1 MMLLVHLVVLR
12 ASVFLLRL
20 LISLLYRRHCA
31 SKLPCVSG
39 ALPLIG
45 HLHKISTDKVKL
57 FDFIIHAG
65 KETDKHGGLS
75 TVWFGPIP
83 IFILMDPDIAFSF
96 LNSCVKK
103 SYVYSFGS
111 AWIGE
116 GLVSAMPATWRRH
129 RKLLNPSFNLQ
140 VLHGFLDIFNRQSAR
155 LVDKLGDV
163 VGQEQEG
170 TTHVES
176 ILLDIGLD
184 TICETAFGISN
195 KNRTS
200 VVAPEYKDAV
210 GQMLDYILQRFMSVW
225 MHWDVLYN
233 VSSLKKKA
241 DEACHILNK
250 TSTNILQEVANS
262 NSWKGNDNLSGKSYK
277 TILEFLLKHKEES
290 ELTDKEIKDEVDTM
304 VIAGFDTTATQLL
317 YAFILL
323 GSHPDVQE
331 RIYNEIKE
339 VLGDMNRDV
348 TKDDLPKL
356 VYIEAV
362 IKETLRLYPVI
373 PMIIRE
379 TEQTMKLSKY
389 TIPAGSTFV
398 VPIYGMNRS
407 QAWGPDRDVFNPDR
421 WFTPAMLPENLAT
434 YAPFSMGKRGCIGK
448 PYALMSMKTTLVHV
462 LRKYRLS
469 ANHDALRVQ
478 MDLLLKPTSG
488 HEVTIT
494 RRD

>member
-1 MMLLVHLVVLR
+1 RLR
-12 ASVFLLRL
+12 GDV
-20 LISLLYRRHCA
+20 
-31 SKLPCVSG
+31 
-39 ALPLIG
+39 
-45 HLHKISTDKVKL
+45 T
-57 FDFIIHAG
+57 
-65 KETDKHGGLS
+65 E
-75 TVWFGPIP
+75 
-83 IFILMDPDIAFSF
+83 SF
-96 LNSCVKK
+96 
-103 SYVYSFGS
+103 
-111 AWIGE
+111 
-116 GLVSAMPATWRRH
+116 
-129 RKLLNPSFNLQ
+129 LNPSFNLQ

-200 VVAPEYKDAV
+200 VVGARIQGRSGTKCWITSYNDSCPSGCTGRA
-210 GQMLDYILQRFMSVW
+210 IQR
-225 MHWDVLYN
+225 
-233 VSSLKKKA
+233 
-241 DEACHILNK
+241 
-250 TSTNILQEVANS
+250 ILQEVANS

-362 IKETLRLYPVI
+362 IKETLRLYL
-373 PMIIRE
+373 
-379 TEQTMKLSKY
+379 LS
-389 TIPAGSTFV
+389 
-398 VPIYGMNRS
+398 
-407 QAWGPDRDVFNPDR
+407 Q
-421 WFTPAMLPENLAT
+421 
-434 YAPFSMGKRGCIGK
+434 
-448 PYALMSMKTTLVHV
+448 
-462 LRKYRLS
+462 
-469 ANHDALRVQ
+469 
-478 MDLLLKPTSG
+478 
-488 HEVTIT
+488 
-494 RRD
+494 